1 MRTTLF
7 KTAALAIG
15 LFGVVQPTEAQ
26 EQTQAELRGGV
37 RTSGALTQSFEFT
50 DNQNLTG
57 GGGSFKSLTGLDF
70 SLSSRTALSTVSAT
84 TGATVRFGKGGFSLT
99 RPKLTLGFET
109 NTKRVKY
116 NGRVSYLKAPTSVD
130 ELQTDLSVLTVDADR
145 TVVSG
150 NFGLNTRLNQST
162 SLGLGIRGT
171 LIDFDPTSASLV
183 PSTDFGLTGKLSYRL
198 NRRTS
203 YSLNGALG
211 SFEADSATST
221 ESLSASLDGQ
231 VTHQLNSSSQ
241 FDGNLGFAF
250 IDTSDTVGTAT
261 TSAFSVSLLFGAGL
275 TQTLP
280 DGSMAISLNQEVNPS
295 ASGALALGTRLNG
308 SFTKNVNSNESY
320 KIGASLGRQEDIGG
334 GTVTTFINVAPSYTR
349 QLTRDVSATASYFVQ
364 RDDAGSTAQ
373 GLTLSF
379 TRPFDFPLR

>member
-26 EQTQAELRGGV
+26 EQTQVELRGGV

-116 NGRVSYLKAPTSVD
+116 NGRVSYLKAP
-130 ELQTDLSVLTVDADR
+130 
-145 TVVSG
+145 
-150 NFGLNTRLNQST
+150 
-162 SLGLGIRGT
+162 LGIRGT